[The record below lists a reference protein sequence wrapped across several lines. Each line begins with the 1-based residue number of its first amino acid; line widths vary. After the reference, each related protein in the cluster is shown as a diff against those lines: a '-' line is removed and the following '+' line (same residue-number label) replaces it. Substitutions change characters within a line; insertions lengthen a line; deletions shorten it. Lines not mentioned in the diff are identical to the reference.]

1 MGSILWTWIKSLNS
15 RLQDLEMISSQE
27 INFVAFHIDIDDKVL
42 KEAQS
47 VAKAVSNEETENL
60 LELMF
65 SSVKKYYPKAS
76 LYILTDKTSKVSE
89 YGKST
94 IIRYDLDKRY
104 PILSRNKAWYQFL
117 DRKGNAT
124 IFVMYPKIEQVCPH
138 PR

>member
-1 MGSILWTWIKSLNS
+1 M
-15 RLQDLEMISSQE
+15 QDLEMISSQE
-27 INFVAFHIDIDDKVL
+27 INFVAFHIDIDYKVL

-117 DRKGNAT
+117 DRKENAT
-124 IFVMYPKIEQVCPH
+124 IFLDSDILINDCF
-138 PR
+138 